1 MIIECRMS
9 DALSLEF
16 LVPYAQVSTAYIRL
30 LTSRTPSGAGLL
42 RPAVVLLLCG
52 VFARALLPLISR
64 PLRSFFETSEECTCF
79 FSRMA
84 PGRGKLPQPTK
95 GRSTARYSVV
105 VAGGLL
111 SIANQHTE
119 CHSHRCLLVLWSG
132 SIHFTPPDFLLAD
145 RGRRRRTEQTNAT
158 LP

>member
-1 MIIECRMS
+1 MWRFRKS
-9 DALSLEF
+9 SFTVD
-16 LVPYAQVSTAYIRL
+16 QQ
-30 LTSRTPSGAGLL
+30 TPTELASEN
-42 RPAVVLLLCG
+42 
-52 VFARALLPLISR
+52 I
-64 PLRSFFETSEECTCF
+64 FETSEECTCF

-84 PGRGKLPQPTK
+84 QGRGKLPQPTK

-119 CHSHRCLLVLWSG
+119 CHSHRCLLVLRSG

-145 RGRRRRTEQTNAT
+145 QGRRRRTEQNNAT
-158 LP
+158 LRTVSLVRLVSELEERRGTGQPVKVQHKSGVA

>member
-64 PLRSFFETSEECTCF
+64 PLRSFFETSEEF
-79 FSRMA
+79 FLANGARA
-84 PGRGKLPQPTK
+84 GKATTAYK
-95 GRSTARYSVV
+95 GEKYCAVQRS
-105 VAGGLL
+105 
-111 SIANQHTE
+111 
-119 CHSHRCLLVLWSG
+119 
-132 SIHFTPPDFLLAD
+132 
-145 RGRRRRTEQTNAT
+145 GRRRIVIHCE
-158 LP
+158 PVH